1 MPKQE
6 SMSLPRAARALGE
19 AAWWAVL
26 VWLAPAT
33 VVARAADA
41 CAMRAG
47 DLRAG
52 RGRDGS
58 GPTHRRASRR
68 AR

>member
-6 SMSLPRAARALGE
+6 SMSLPGAARALGE

-41 CAMRAG
+41 CGMRAG
-47 DLRAG
+47 EAAAG
-52 RGRDGS
+52 QGRDGS
-58 GPTHRRASRR
+58 GSTRSRASR
-68 AR
+68 